1 MFGTE
6 KKKKHIDEI
15 AEEID
20 YEYPDIP
27 QLSELIG
34 NFFLMPIIMYGGFS
48 RLIIVSE
55 RKKTF
60 QFVGHS
66 QEMFLHTIPLSV
78 LTIQNTMGG
87 QGSPLGVAAIVVP
100 ALSAFLTFLEICIL

>member
-1 MFGTE
+1 
-6 KKKKHIDEI
+6 
-15 AEEID
+15 
-20 YEYPDIP
+20 
-27 QLSELIG
+27 
-34 NFFLMPIIMYGGFS
+34 MYGGFS

-87 QGSPLGVAAIVVP
+87 QESPLGIATIVIP
-100 ALSAFLTFLEICIL
+100 AMSVVLTFMEVCILQAFDNCKIKLE

>member
-1 MFGTE
+1 
-6 KKKKHIDEI
+6 
-15 AEEID
+15 
-20 YEYPDIP
+20 
-27 QLSELIG
+27 
-34 NFFLMPIIMYGGFS
+34 MPIIMYGGFS

-87 QGSPLGVAAIVVP
+87 QESPLGVATIVVP
-100 ALSAFLTFLEICIL
+100 VLSVVLTFMEISILQAFDNCKIKLE